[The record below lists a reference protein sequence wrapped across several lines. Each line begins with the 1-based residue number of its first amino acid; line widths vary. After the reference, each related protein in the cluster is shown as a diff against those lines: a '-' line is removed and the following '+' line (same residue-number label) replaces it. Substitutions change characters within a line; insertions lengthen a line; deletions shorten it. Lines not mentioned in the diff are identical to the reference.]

1 MCVKNHLRW
10 YSRRF
15 LGENTSL
22 VCVKMMGL
30 YEAALLAPPP
40 ALFVRRTNFGISHHY
55 SETDNHV
62 IYVLRYLPLTF
73 VFQAASCVLFCWTV
87 SCCSRPR
94 EHGGVCAGEMP
105 LAGYCVVDAF
115 GYDVR
120 AFVLKL
126 QVHPSGRTGQLQR
139 RTAKYPHFV
148 CERWKSCPPP
158 PRC

>member
-1 MCVKNHLRW
+1 
-10 YSRRF
+10 
-15 LGENTSL
+15 
-22 VCVKMMGL
+22 MMGL
-30 YEAALLAPPP
+30 YEAASLAPPP

-55 SETDNHV
+55 CETDNHV
-62 IYVLRYLPLTF
+62 IYVL
-73 VFQAASCVLFCWTV
+73 
-87 SCCSRPR
+87 RPR

-126 QVHPSGRTGQLQR
+126 QVHPSGRAEQLQR